1 MNELFAETEA
11 DVAVYLVS
19 EESIGKRLD
28 QFAAEM
34 SGLTR
39 SAAARRIEAGT
50 ITVDGR
56 QVAKKY
62 LLCKGE
68 QVEIAESAPV
78 DCTALPQDIPLDV
91 VYEDGDI
98 IVVNKPVGMVVHPAA
113 GNPDGTLVNA
123 LLYHCKGTLSGVN
136 GVIRPGIVHRIDK
149 DTSGLL
155 VAAKNDNAHLFLAEQ
170 LKEHRINRIYYAVAV
185 GNFKEDSG
193 TVDAPIGR
201 HPVDRKRMAVLR
213 NAELHAREAVTHWNV
228 LARGEANGNS
238 FTLLRCELE
247 TGRTH
252 QIRVHMASIG
262 HPLLG
267 DAVYGGNKTSFEA
280 HHRNLLQGQCL
291 HAGELYLMHPTTGEP
306 LALHAPMPQEMQ
318 KVICLIFGEDVL
330 CGVERSAP

>member
-1 MNELFAETEA
+1 MNDFLAETDA
-11 DVAVYLVS
+11 DVAVYTVS
-19 EESIGKRLD
+19 EENIGKRLD
-28 QFAAEM
+28 LFAAEM
-34 SGLTR
+34 GGLTR
-39 SAAARRIEAGT
+39 SAAARRIEEGT

-56 QVAKKY
+56 TVPKKY
-62 LLCKGE
+62 LLRAGE
-68 QVEIAESAPV
+68 TVALVETAPV
-78 DCTALPQDIPLDV
+78 DCQALPQDIPLDV

-155 VAAKNDNAHLFLAEQ
+155 VAAKNDRAHLLLAEQ

-228 LARGEANGNS
+228 LARGEANGNA

-252 QIRVHMASIG
+252 QIRVHMASVG

-267 DAVYGGNKTSFEA
+267 DAVYGGNKTAFEA
-280 HHRNLLQGQCL
+280 HHRNLLCGQCL
-291 HAGELYLMHPTTGEP
+291 HAGELYFIHPTTKEP
-306 LALHAPMPQEMQ
+306 LALRAPMPQEME
-318 KVICLIFGEDVL
+318 KVIRLLFGEDIL
-330 CGVERSAP
+330 CAMAGSAQ

>member
-1 MNELFAETEA
+1 MNDFVAETGA
-11 DVAVYLVS
+11 DVAVYPVS
-19 EESIGKRLD
+19 EEHVGKRLD

-39 SAAARRIEAGT
+39 SAAARRVEEGT
-50 ITVDGR
+50 ITVNGKT
-56 QVAKKY
+56 VAKKY
-62 LLCKGE
+62 LLRAGE
-68 QVEIAESAPV
+68 TVELAEVAPV
-78 DCTALPQDIPLDV
+78 DCQALPQNIPLDV
-91 VYEDGDI
+91 VYEDGDL

-155 VAAKNDNAHLFLAEQ
+155 VAAKNDRAHLLLAEQ

-185 GNFKEDSG
+185 GNLKEESG

-213 NAELHAREAVTHWNV
+213 NPELHARDAVTHWNV
-228 LARGEANGNS
+228 LARGEANGNA

-267 DAVYGGNKTSFEA
+267 DAVYGGNKTAFEA
-280 HHRNLLQGQCL
+280 HHHNLLCGQCL
-291 HAGELYLMHPTTGEP
+291 HAGELYFIHPTTKEP
-306 LALHAPMPQEMQ
+306 IALRAPMPQEMQ
-318 KVICLIFGEDVL
+318 KVVRLLFGEDVL
-330 CGVERSAP
+330 CLVEGSAQ